1 MDVFSCV
8 PVSAS
13 SRHGTGVRPKG
24 RRWRKRPESAAT
36 GRRGGGEKEGAG
48 EPERRVGYEA
58 KGERGAKG
66 RRRALGCAVALV
78 GCGCLSAPRRAALVI
93 RAEWEGE
100 HGGTSLG
107 SRAGAREGERGRAR
121 ASGQSLSGCA
131 RRVVRKSG
139 ERELKEKKSK
149 KKKIKGKISRFF
161 LSLPFSARNEN
172 TARSRNVWFSPPLF
186 TFSPLQV
193 EEATRN
199 PSRGGAFGS
208 AAGVFSTLSRGS
220 HRLAPSREELQSP
233 PPPREGAS

>member
-66 RRRALGCAVALV
+66 RRRALGCAAALV

-131 RRVVRKSG
+131 RRVVRKRG
-139 ERELKEKKSK
+139 E
-149 KKKIKGKISRFF
+149 
-161 LSLPFSARNEN
+161 NEN

-220 HRLAPSREELQSP
+220 HRLAPSR
-233 PPPREGAS
+233 